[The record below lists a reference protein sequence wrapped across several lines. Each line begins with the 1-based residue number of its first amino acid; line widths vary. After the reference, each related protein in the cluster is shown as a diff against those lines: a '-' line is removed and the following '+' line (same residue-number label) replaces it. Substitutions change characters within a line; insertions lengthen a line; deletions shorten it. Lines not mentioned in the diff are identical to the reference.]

1 MISSLDSGRAARTFG
16 IACGV
21 VAAAALITSWRVGP
35 ADATLGAQVRIAAS
49 PTGELAVKPAGLV
62 VTGSRLRPGR
72 AAEGELR
79 LTNQTP
85 KAMAVRLRAV
95 PTSPSLDQALVVH
108 VSAAG
113 RTLANTRL
121 GQLRDWTPRALEIAS
136 GRSRTLELRASVLAG
151 SKGGYEG
158 QAVDVELQ
166 LHAKPLED

>member
-1 MISSLDSGRAARTFG
+1 VISSLDSGRAARTFG
-16 IACGV
+16 IVCGV
-21 VAAAALITSWRVGP
+21 AAAAALITSWRVGP
-35 ADATLGAQVRIAAS
+35 GDATLGAQVRIAAS
-49 PTGELAVKPAGLV
+49 PTGELAVKPAGTFL
-62 VTGSRLRPGR
+62 TDSRLRPGR
-72 AAEGELR
+72 AARGELR

-85 KAMAVRLRAV
+85 KALAVRLRAV
-95 PTSPSLDQALVVH
+95 PTSPSLDEALLVH

-113 RTLANTRL
+113 RTLANARL

-166 LHAKPLED
+166 LDAKPLGA